1 PATPAE
7 DLEAPEVPEIPE
19 VPEVP
24 ETPAVGPADAATPEE
39 APVENSFENGS
50 FAVVDFKEAVTMEVA
65 KSMIDEAMEAESVPE
80 DQRFIEVDNP
90 LAEGSTTTAL
100 KTWNVSFVVSP
111 EQAQKVLER
120 VKTTAQAE
128 PVFPA
133 RNMIGPQVAGDL
145 RNQGMTAI
153 VASLIVM
160 IVYLWFRFQKIYYG
174 YAATIALVNNVI
186 LSVGALAISAYVCGA
201 LGFLLIDPFKIGL
214 TVLAGIMTIIG
225 YSLNDTIVV
234 FDRIREVKGKS
245 PHIAPEMVNQA
256 INDMLARTILTSLTT
271 LLVVVVLYCF
281 GGQAIH
287 AFAFT
292 MLVGVIVGTLSSIF
306 IAAPT
311 LCKMDQRDALR
322 QQYLAEYE
330 RAKRNQEDK

>member
-1 PATPAE
+1 MIEDAMTAE
-7 DLEAPEVPEIPE
+7 NIDVDQRDVL
-19 VPEVP
+19 
-24 ETPAVGPADAATPEE
+24 
-39 APVENSFENGS
+39 VENPLFE
-50 FAVVDFKEAVTMEVA
+50 
-65 KSMIDEAMEAESVPE
+65 E
-80 DQRFIEVDNP
+80 DATSAFN
-90 LAEGSTTTAL
+90 
-100 KTWNVSFVVSP
+100 TWNVSFVLP
-111 EQAQKVLER
+111 PADAQKILER

-145 RNQGMTAI
+145 RTKGLTAI
-153 VASLIVM
+153 FASLIV
-160 IVYLWFRFQKIYYG
+160 IVVYLWFRFQKVYYG
-174 YAATIALVNNVI
+174 YAATYALVNNVI
-186 LSVGALAISAYVCGA
+186 LSVGALAISAYVCGF

-234 FDRIREVKGKS
+234 FDRIREVKGKA
-245 PHIAPEMVNQA
+245 PHITPAMVNQA

-271 LLVVVVLYCF
+271 LLVIIVLYIW

-311 LCKMDQRDALR
+311 LCQMDQREALR
-322 QQYLAEYE
+322 EQYLAEYE
-330 RAKRNQEDK
+330 RAKRNQEENKPFEK